1 MSAKFGEPN
10 SDVRLIG
17 ARGAA
22 SGQNRQ
28 KLREIPA
35 PPTTSATR

>member
-17 ARGAA
+17 APGAT

-35 PPTTSATR
+35 PITSATP